1 MIIQL
6 QKLIS
11 LIFAIFLRCESRHDH
26 PSFSP
31 PAFRLPTTP
40 QNSGLAIT
48 CAKVCAIMHR
58 MNQNNTRICTVL
70 LLSACL
76 AGIASAAD
84 VLGPEE
90 VLATKPADTAAIAKR
105 RPADPALWP
114 ITPTAGY
121 GGWSKTT
128 GSTWLGSHTKLEA
141 VAAASPSAEI
151 LLLGDALPT
160 NLGNGLEATPTPPAS
175 WKKYIGSRQV
185 LNLAQPGENTEQV
198 LWRLKCAF
206 IDHLSPRVV
215 IIGVGANNLVAVER
229 HKVSVAAIAKGIET
243 VISTVR
249 SHWPNVTVV
258 VIEPLLMGRPKP
270 AQRENL
276 AALQTAIDALPRIP
290 GVTFVNPRGLLAD
303 DAGVIRTDLSGY
315 GGLLLND
322 AGREALGAAL
332 AAALKGQP

>member
-1 MIIQL
+1 L
-6 QKLIS
+6 NGGGERAPGAKLAFAKAVAS
-11 LIFAIFLRCESRHDH
+11 LDAKVADASSRHLEALLAAGLFPAAEALVEADAPRT
-26 PSFSP
+26 PS
-31 PAFRLPTTP
+31 RW
-40 QNSGLAIT
+40 
-48 CAKVCAIMHR
+48 
-58 MNQNNTRICTVL
+58 
-70 LLSACL
+70 SATSL
-76 AGIASAAD
+76 
-84 VLGPEE
+84 
-90 VLATKPADTAAIAKR
+90 AAIAKR

-141 VAAASPSAEI
+141 VAAACPSAEI

-160 NLGNGLEATPTPPAS
+160 TLGNGLEATPTPPAS

-229 HKVSVAAIAKGIET
+229 HKVPVAAIAKGIET